1 MPFYGVRANRRQP
14 KFNPVRERF
23 LISCICLVLSALSSY
38 FSTKAASPAVTEQY
52 WVRWMSYWPG
62 LDFLKRNWESKWNV
76 KLYKKCGVKVYSRP
90 KSARN
95 SRRKV
100 EKADGCFWTVVIFFL
115 FLLGSVPLP
124 VSLYLQHWGIF
135 TFLCF
140 IHRTD
145 QRHKNLVG
153 IYLLEI
159 KP

>member
-1 MPFYGVRANRRQP
+1 MLSFIKNVVPKCIHGLSQP
-14 KFNPVRERF
+14 EIHDEK
-23 LISCICLVLSALSSY
+23 
-38 FSTKAASPAVTEQY
+38 
-52 WVRWMSYWPG
+52 
-62 LDFLKRNWESKWNV
+62 LKRLTAVSKPW
-76 KLYKKCGVKVYSRP
+76 S
-90 KSARN
+90 
-95 SRRKV
+95 
-100 EKADGCFWTVVIFFL
+100 FFFL

-124 VSLYLQHWGIF
+124 VSLYLQHGGIF